1 MHVLKAWILVLPLQ
15 FSEDNYTAELQYS
28 NTDFGVFSP
37 FLLWRALHKPVQ
49 NVNQSLFTGDHCELN
64 IDECSSWPCEN
75 KALCLDGIDSYAC
88 QCVPGFEGY
97 NCEIDVDECESSPCH
112 NQGECIDDVNGY
124 TCKCVPG
131 FIGKTLVLICHLA
144 L

>member
-1 MHVLKAWILVLPLQ
+1 MSL
-15 FSEDNYTAELQYS
+15 N
-28 NTDFGVFSP
+28 
-37 FLLWRALHKPVQ
+37 
-49 NVNQSLFTGDHCELN
+49 SLFLHISLPGDHCEMN

-88 QCVPGFEGY
+88 QCMPGYEGY

-112 NQGECIDDVNGY
+112 NQGECIDEINGY

-131 FIGKTLVLICHLA
+131 FIGKFMSVFLVTNDILF
-144 L
+144 